1 MKNKKSLFVLCLVVF
16 ILLIGAAAVLADDA
30 GEIMDAEPVS
40 DGKLTVWVAGNTA
53 DIQEAFNQVIENF
66 NQNNPKFSVTVEFI
80 PWGDLSTKLTTAL
93 SANVGPDL
101 FMHGVAASAGFMDKG
116 QIEDLTRSEEQ
127 LPDRKSVV

>member
-80 PWGDLSTKLTTAL
+80 PWGDLSTKLTKIGRAH
-93 SANVGPDL
+93 V
-101 FMHGVAASAGFMDKG
+101 
-116 QIEDLTRSEEQ
+116 
-127 LPDRKSVV
+127 